1 MRSDKKKNRRKH
13 GKQEADNAAVVQADG
28 AAVRKKKKY
37 RLNWKRFILFLL
49 GLMLI
54 AVVAVCV
61 YVGLVISQAPKID
74 VNDMYTILTE
84 STVVYDDSGN
94 EIDTVYSEENR
105 TIVEYEDIPENMVNA
120 MVALEDKT
128 FWDHHGFN
136 FIRIMG
142 AIKESVFGGG
152 QISGTSRCV

>member
-13 GKQEADNAAVVQADG
+13 GKQETDSAAVVQADG

-61 YVGLVISQAPKID
+61 YVGLVISQAPKD
-74 VNDMYTILTE
+74 RK
-84 STVVYDDSGN
+84 SVV
-94 EIDTVYSEENR
+94 
-105 TIVEYEDIPENMVNA
+105 
-120 MVALEDKT
+120 
-128 FWDHHGFN
+128 
-136 FIRIMG
+136 
-142 AIKESVFGGG
+142 
-152 QISGTSRCV
+152 